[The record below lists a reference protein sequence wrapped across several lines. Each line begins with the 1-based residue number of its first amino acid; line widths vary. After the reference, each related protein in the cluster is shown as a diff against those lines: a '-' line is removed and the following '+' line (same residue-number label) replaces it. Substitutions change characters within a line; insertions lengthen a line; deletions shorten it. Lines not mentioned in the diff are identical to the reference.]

1 MNLHDLSDM
10 DFIMPPKGFLL
21 RKTVEAYCKKA
32 GFTPKVILES
42 DNPDTVG
49 EFIRAGLGS
58 ALVPQMTWHNAQI
71 HNVAL
76 PVGDQECHRDLNISW
91 KTDSKLSLSA
101 VLLREYIVDHFWEF
115 VRDNANKTF
124 PMQ

>member
-1 MNLHDLSDM
+1 
-10 DFIMPPKGFLL
+10 
-21 RKTVEAYCKKA
+21 
-32 GFTPKVILES
+32 
-42 DNPDTVG
+42 
-49 EFIRAGLGS
+49 
-58 ALVPQMTWHNAQI
+58 MTWHNAQI

-124 PMQ
+124 PMQKRPPGRLEVFFIALTRMTDPI